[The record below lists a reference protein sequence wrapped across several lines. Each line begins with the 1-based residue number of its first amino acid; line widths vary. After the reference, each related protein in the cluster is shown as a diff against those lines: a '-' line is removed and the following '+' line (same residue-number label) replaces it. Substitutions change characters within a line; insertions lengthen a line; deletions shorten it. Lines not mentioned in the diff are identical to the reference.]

1 MNGRSRFSKLAVLC
15 AAWVLLSM
23 LPACGGDG
31 RQQEYL
37 FGRNGEETLDG
48 GGMTQSKVMSLSLQ
62 EQFELVRERDT
73 RMNELLA
80 EAQLQI
86 SAEPWNWGL
95 YGVIPT
101 LDINVWSVPGMTSD
115 NSYFLEMWVWI
126 EPEGGVGDPADL
138 EPMIAYFESK
148 GWAHEVHSSSEFNHE
163 VLADTGEGYFV
174 NWKVQQS
181 GQYNLG
187 VTSRTYWGGS
197 KELLHAI
204 GNRVPRGGLRIGPSA
219 PGVHPEFPT
228 WDDPAIYA
236 PDLLDP

>member
-1 MNGRSRFSKLAVLC
+1 MNGRSRFSKPAVLC

-23 LPACGGDG
+23 LSACGGDG
-31 RQQEYL
+31 RQQESL
-37 FGRNGEETLDG
+37 FGQNGEEALDG
-48 GGMTQSKVMSLSLQ
+48 GGMTQSEAMGLSLR
-62 EQFELVRERDT
+62 EQFELVCERDT

-95 YGVIPT
+95 YGVLPT
-101 LDINVWSVPGMTSD
+101 LDINAWSVPGMTPD

-126 EPEGGVGDPADL
+126 EPEGGVGDRADL

-148 GWAHEVHSSSEFNHE
+148 GWPYEVQSRGEFNHE
-163 VLADTGEGYFV
+163 ALADTGEGYFV
-174 NWKVQQS
+174 NWRVKAN
-181 GQYNLG
+181 GTYNMG

-197 KELLHAI
+197 RELLHAI
-204 GNRVPRGGLRIGPSA
+204 GDRVPRGGLDIGVSV
-219 PGVHPEFPT
+219 PGVHPEFPS